1 MQKMAKFIMSKKFIP
16 VALVLVVLGVF
27 LVSSSVGNHNN
38 TNKYVVENS
47 IFGDNPKA
55 KYEKV
60 LRRVGLILR
69 DGHFSPRKIDD
80 SFSLVVLNRFV
91 EELDNEKNLFLQAD
105 IDSFNVFKNKIDDEI
120 NGEASLNSFYAMNEK
135 YNKRFQEGKAIYTK
149 LLEKPFDFSVNE
161 SIETNT
167 EKLEFPKTEAERLER
182 WRKQVKYAALIKYND
197 LLNERTAN
205 KGKKGFVIKKD
216 TTLEREARDYVKKQM
231 DRYLV
236 AREKKETMDVNFAA
250 FVNCVS
256 TTMDPHTDYFPPID
270 LRTFNEGMSGKIIG
284 IGALIKEEEGKIK
297 IGTLSVGLPAW
308 KSGEVKENDEIL
320 KIGQGNDEPVE
331 VIGFAVSEVVKLI
344 RGSKI
349 GSVVKLTLK
358 KPDGIIKVVS
368 LTRAEIDLDDTYA
381 KSAVI
386 QQNGKKMGLIFLPE
400 FYADF
405 ENPKGRRCAEDV
417 EKEIVKLKEENV
429 DGIILDL
436 RNNGGGSLYDVVS
449 MVGLFIDEGAVVQVK
464 ARDEAA
470 RQLNDRKKG
479 VLYNGPLTVLI
490 NEFSASASEI
500 FAAAIQDYKRG
511 IVIGSTSSYGK
522 GTVQR
527 NIPLNVQGGGF
538 GSDNGEELGA
548 LKLTLQKFYRVN
560 GGSTQKRGVVSDIVL
575 PDRYEYLK
583 YKEGDNKYALPWDE
597 IAQANIKP
605 WANSAGLNEVIAK
618 TNTEVLQNANFTK
631 IKTNLKLIDS
641 SSKMPT
647 SLNLKSYQEN
657 LTKLKTIDKELSEAL
672 KLTTKLTVTNLAK
685 DAAVLKGAPKDKEDK
700 NSNFLKALSQDIYVN
715 EAVKV
720 LLKLTTS
727 QAAVAVAK

>member
-1 MQKMAKFIMSKKFIP
+1 
-16 VALVLVVLGVF
+16 
-27 LVSSSVGNHNN
+27 
-38 TNKYVVENS
+38 
-47 IFGDNPKA
+47 
-55 KYEKV
+55 
-60 LRRVGLILR
+60 
-69 DGHFSPRKIDD
+69 
-80 SFSLVVLNRFV
+80 
-91 EELDNEKNLFLQAD
+91 
-105 IDSFNVFKNKIDDEI
+105 
-120 NGEASLNSFYAMNEK
+120 
-135 YNKRFQEGKAIYTK
+135 
-149 LLEKPFDFSVNE
+149 
-161 SIETNT
+161 
-167 EKLEFPKTEAERLER
+167 
-182 WRKQVKYAALIKYND
+182 
-197 LLNERTAN
+197 
-205 KGKKGFVIKKD
+205 
-216 TTLEREARDYVKKQM
+216 
-231 DRYLV
+231 
-236 AREKKETMDVNFAA
+236 
-250 FVNCVS
+250 
-256 TTMDPHTDYFPPID
+256 
-270 LRTFNEGMSGKIIG
+270 
-284 IGALIKEEEGKIK
+284 
-297 IGTLSVGLPAW
+297 
-308 KSGEVKENDEIL
+308 
-320 KIGQGNDEPVE
+320 VE
-331 VIGFAVSEVVKLI
+331 VIGFAVGEVVKLI

-470 RQLNDRKKG
+470 RQLNDKKKG
-479 VLYNGPLTVLI
+479 VLYNGPVTVLI

-538 GSDNGEELGA
+538 GNDNGEELGA

-597 IAQANIKP
+597 IAQADIKP
-605 WANSAGLNEVIAK
+605 WSNSAGLSSVIAK
-618 TNTEVLQNANFTK
+618 TNAEVLQSINFTK

-641 SSKMPT
+641 SSRMPA
-647 SLNLKSYQEN
+647 SLNLKSFQEN
-657 LTKLKTIDKELSEAL
+657 LAKLKTIDKELSEAL

-685 DAAVLKGAPKDKEDK
+685 DAATLKGAAKDKEDK
-700 NSNFLKALSQDIYVN
+700 NNNFLKALSQDIYVN
-715 EAVKV
+715 EAVNV
-720 LLKLTTS
+720 LLKLSTG
-727 QAAVAVAK
+727 QAVVAVAK